1 MVGTQILRRLL
12 TLVPVLAVVG
22 VVVFVL
28 VHVAP
33 GDPAAVM
40 AGNEATP
47 ERVVQL
53 RHEMGL
59 DRPVWEQF
67 VSWVTD
73 VARGDLGQSYF
84 LDQPVSESLVQR
96 MEPTGLLTLYALLFS
111 ILIGLPAGV
120 IAALRRNSW
129 VDRLTMVTSLGGV
142 SIPAFWLGILLIL
155 AFAVRLR
162 LLPAAGYVSFAQNPL
177 ENFRYLLMPAFSLGL
192 QSAALLARVV
202 RSSMLDVLQ
211 DDYVRTARAKGLR
224 DRIVLVRHALP
235 NAMIP
240 ALTVIG
246 NSLGTLLGGAVV
258 TEQVFNTP
266 GVGRLVVVSVL
277 RRDFPVIQGAVL
289 AIAVVYVLVNLAVDI
304 AYAFADPRIRER
316 NR

>member
-1 MVGTQILRRLL
+1 MGTQILRRLL

-47 ERVVQL
+47 ERVAQL
-53 RHEMGL
+53 RHDMGL
-59 DRPVWEQF
+59 DLPIWEQF
-67 VSWVTD
+67 VTWVAG
-73 VARGDLGQSYF
+73 VARGDLGRSYF
-84 LDQPVSESLVQR
+84 LDEPVTESLVQR

-111 ILIGLPAGV
+111 ILIGLPAGI

-129 VDRLTMVTSLGGV
+129 IDRLTMVTSLGGV
-142 SIPAFWLGILLIL
+142 SIPSFWLGILLIL

-162 LLPAAGYVSFAQNPL
+162 VLPAAGYVSFTKDPL

-240 ALTVIG
+240 TLTIIG
-246 NSLGTLLGGAVV
+246 NSLGTLLGGAIV
-258 TEQVFNTP
+258 TEQVFNIP
-266 GVGRLVVVSVL
+266 GVGRLVVESVL

-289 AIAVVYVLVNLAVDI
+289 AIAAVYVLVNLVVDI
-304 AYAFADPRIRER
+304 AYVIADPRIRETSH
-316 NR
+316 

>member
-1 MVGTQILRRLL
+1 MGTQILRRLL

-28 VHVAP
+28 AHVAP

-47 ERVVQL
+47 ERVAQL
-53 RHEMGL
+53 RHDMGL

-67 VSWVTD
+67 VSWVAG
-73 VARGDLGQSYF
+73 VAHGDLGNSFF
-84 LDQPVSESLVQR
+84 LNQPVTLSLAQR

-111 ILIGLPAGV
+111 IIIGLPAGIV
-120 IAALRRNSW
+120 AALKRNSW
-129 VDRLTMVTSLGGV
+129 IDRLTMVTALGGV
-142 SIPAFWLGILLIL
+142 CIPSFWLGILLIL
-155 AFAVRLR
+155 SFAVWLR
-162 LLPAAGYVSFAQNPL
+162 LLPAAGYVPFAQDPL
-177 ENFRYLLMPAFSLGL
+177 ENFRYLLMPSFSLGL

-211 DDYVRTARAKGLR
+211 EDYVRTARAKGLR
-224 DRIVLVRHALP
+224 DRIVLIRHALP
-235 NAMIP
+235 NATIP
-240 ALTVIG
+240 ALTVVG

-289 AIAVVYVLVNLAVDI
+289 AIAVVYVLVNLLVDI
-304 AYAFADPRIRER
+304 AYTYVDPRIRES

>member
-1 MVGTQILRRLL
+1 MGTQILRRLL

-22 VVVFVL
+22 IVVFVL

-47 ERVVQL
+47 ERVAQL
-53 RHEMGL
+53 RHDMGL
-59 DRPVWEQF
+59 DLPIWEQF
-67 VSWVTD
+67 VTWVTG

-84 LDQPVSESLVQR
+84 LDEPVTESLVQR
-96 MEPTGLLTLYALLFS
+96 IEPTGLLTLYALLFS
-111 ILIGLPAGV
+111 ILIGLPAGI
-120 IAALRRNSW
+120 IAALRRNSCI
-129 VDRLTMVTSLGGV
+129 DRLTMVTSLGGV
-142 SIPAFWLGILLIL
+142 SIPSFWLGILLIL

-162 LLPAAGYVSFAQNPL
+162 VLPAAGYVSFTKDPL

-240 ALTVIG
+240 TLTIIG
-246 NSLGTLLGGAVV
+246 NSLGTLLGGAIV
-258 TEQVFNTP
+258 TEQVFNIP
-266 GVGRLVVVSVL
+266 GVGRLVVESVL

-289 AIAVVYVLVNLAVDI
+289 AIAAVYVLVNLVVDI
-304 AYAFADPRIRER
+304 AYVIADPRIRER
-316 NR
+316 SN

>member
-1 MVGTQILRRLL
+1 MGTQILRRLL

-47 ERVVQL
+47 ERIAQL

-59 DRPVWEQF
+59 DLPVWEQF
-67 VSWVTD
+67 VTWVTG
-73 VARGDLGQSYF
+73 VARGDLGRSYF
-84 LDQPVSESLVQR
+84 LDEPVTESLVQR

-111 ILIGLPAGV
+111 ILIGLPAGI

-129 VDRLTMVTSLGGV
+129 IDRLTMVTSLGGV
-142 SIPAFWLGILLIL
+142 SIPSFWLGILLIL

-162 LLPAAGYVSFAQNPL
+162 VLPAAGYVSFAKDPL

-240 ALTVIG
+240 TLTIIG
-246 NSLGTLLGGAVV
+246 NSLGTLLGGAIV
-258 TEQVFNTP
+258 TEQVFNIP
-266 GVGRLVVVSVL
+266 GVGRLVVESVL

-289 AIAVVYVLVNLAVDI
+289 AIAAVYVLVNLVVDI
-304 AYAFADPRIRER
+304 AYVIADPRIRETSH
-316 NR
+316 

>member
-1 MVGTQILRRLL
+1 MGKQIIRRLIA
-12 TLVPVLAVVG
+12 LVPVLAVVG
-22 VVVFVL
+22 VLVFLL

-47 ERVVQL
+47 ERIAQL
-53 RHEMGL
+53 RQDMGL

-67 VSWVTD
+67 VSWVSA
-73 VARGDLGQSYF
+73 VLRGDLGESLFLNQS
-84 LDQPVSESLVQR
+84 VSESLVQR

-111 ILIGLPAGV
+111 IAIGLPAGIV
-120 IAALRRNSW
+120 AALKRNSW
-129 VDRLTMVTSLGGV
+129 IDRLTMMTALGGV
-142 SIPAFWLGILLIL
+142 CIPSFWLGILLIL
-155 AFAVRLR
+155 SFAVWLR
-162 LLPAAGYVSFAQNPL
+162 VLPAAGYVSFMQDPL

-202 RSSMLDVLQ
+202 RSSMLEVLQ
-211 DDYVRTARAKGLR
+211 EDYVRTAKAKGLR
-224 DRIVLVRHALP
+224 DRVVLVRHALP

-246 NSLGTLLGGAVV
+246 NSMGTLLGGAVV

-266 GVGRLVVVSVL
+266 GIGRLIVVSVM

-304 AYAFADPRIRER
+304 AYAFADPRIRESTL
-316 NR
+316 

>member
-1 MVGTQILRRLL
+1 MGKQIVRRLIA
-12 TLVPVLAVVG
+12 LVPVLAVVG
-22 VVVFVL
+22 VLVFLL

-47 ERVVQL
+47 ERIAQL
-53 RHEMGL
+53 RQDMGL

-67 VSWVTD
+67 VSWVSA
-73 VARGDLGQSYF
+73 VLRGDLGESLFLNQS
-84 LDQPVSESLVQR
+84 VSESLVQR

-111 ILIGLPAGV
+111 IAIGLPAGIV
-120 IAALRRNSW
+120 AALKRNSW
-129 VDRLTMVTSLGGV
+129 IDRLTMVTALGGV
-142 SIPAFWLGILLIL
+142 CIPSFWLGILLIL
-155 AFAVRLR
+155 SFAVWLR
-162 LLPAAGYVSFAQNPL
+162 VLPAAGYVSFMQDPL

-202 RSSMLDVLQ
+202 RSSMLEVLQ
-211 DDYVRTARAKGLR
+211 EDYVRTAKAKGLR
-224 DRIVLVRHALP
+224 DRVVLVRHALP

-246 NSLGTLLGGAVV
+246 NSMGTLLGGAVV

-266 GVGRLVVVSVL
+266 GIGRLIVVSVM

-304 AYAFADPRIRER
+304 AYAFADPRIRESTL
-316 NR
+316 

>member
-1 MVGTQILRRLL
+1 MGKQIIRRLIA
-12 TLVPVLAVVG
+12 LVPVLAVVG
-22 VVVFVL
+22 VLVFLL

-47 ERVVQL
+47 ERIAQL
-53 RHEMGL
+53 RQDMGL

-67 VSWVTD
+67 VSWVSA
-73 VARGDLGQSYF
+73 VLRGDLGESLFLNQS
-84 LDQPVSESLVQR
+84 VSESLVQR

-111 ILIGLPAGV
+111 IAIGLPAGIV
-120 IAALRRNSW
+120 AALKRNSW
-129 VDRLTMVTSLGGV
+129 IDRLTMVTALGGV
-142 SIPAFWLGILLIL
+142 CIPSFWLGILLIL
-155 AFAVRLR
+155 SFAVWLR
-162 LLPAAGYVSFAQNPL
+162 VLPAAGYVSFMQDPL

-202 RSSMLDVLQ
+202 RSSMLEVLQ
-211 DDYVRTARAKGLR
+211 EDYVRTAKAKGLR
-224 DRIVLVRHALP
+224 DRVVLVRHALP

-246 NSLGTLLGGAVV
+246 NSMGTLLGGAVV

-266 GVGRLVVVSVL
+266 GIGRLIVVSVM

-304 AYAFADPRIRER
+304 AYAFADPRIRESTL
-316 NR
+316 

>member
-1 MVGTQILRRLL
+1 MGKQIIRRLIA
-12 TLVPVLAVVG
+12 LVPVLAVVG
-22 VVVFVL
+22 VLVFLL

-47 ERVVQL
+47 ERIAQL
-53 RHEMGL
+53 RQEMGL

-67 VSWVTD
+67 VSWVSA
-73 VARGDLGQSYF
+73 VLRGDLGESLFLNQS
-84 LDQPVSESLVQR
+84 VSESLVQR

-111 ILIGLPAGV
+111 IAIGLPAGIV
-120 IAALRRNSW
+120 AALKRNSW
-129 VDRLTMVTSLGGV
+129 IDRLTMMTALGGV
-142 SIPAFWLGILLIL
+142 CIPSFWLGILLIL
-155 AFAVRLR
+155 SFAVWLR
-162 LLPAAGYVSFAQNPL
+162 VLPAAGYVSFMQDPL

-202 RSSMLDVLQ
+202 RSSMLEVLQ
-211 DDYVRTARAKGLR
+211 EDYVRTAKAKGLR
-224 DRIVLVRHALP
+224 ERVVLVRHALP

-246 NSLGTLLGGAVV
+246 NSMGTLLGGAVV

-266 GVGRLVVVSVL
+266 GIGRLIVVSVM

-304 AYAFADPRIRER
+304 AYAFADPRIRESTL
-316 NR
+316 